1 MNAKHLLTTL
11 GIIYVN
17 TTMAFA
23 GNTDTIAHEQ
33 IYLPIAFQNV
43 VIGLAPASVEF
54 QTMAPDLALATAV
67 DLKQSVREELT
78 DVGQQQDEAIPA
90 DFYPVALMNA
100 NGPDSIVRGVP
111 TLQ

>member
-43 VIGLAPASVEF
+43 VIGLAPATMDF
-54 QTMAPDLALATAV
+54 QTMTPDLALATAM
-67 DLKQSVREELT
+67 DQTQNVRQELNK
-78 DVGQQQDEAIPA
+78 VGPQQDEPMTA
-90 DFYPVALMNA
+90 DFYPVAL
-100 NGPDSIVRGVP
+100 GTVH
-111 TLQ
+111 TFQ